1 MILWTSAT
9 RRYTLLTLT
18 TLSLSLQALLFSSI
32 ATSTHFSSPHE
43 SIMCTLLFE
52 LTKLGLSLLP
62 LAWKSRSTGQVA
74 AGDTGTSDGKK
85 KRWSFEES
93 RLYAL
98 PALVYL
104 INDNLHFLIYNLV
117 RDAALVEV
125 LFSLRILTTTLWF
138 RFMLSRRLS
147 RTQWAAL
154 FLLTVGTANAALG
167 AVGQSGWTRLSSSAH
182 RFGTPISFA
191 PQYDED
197 GSLISTMAVV
207 APSDR
212 DAIDEAVDSLLQGAD
227 VADQPHFSPDQL
239 LAALR
244 DVETSMTAPLEE
256 THHSTN
262 VVSDLLDTLSKKK
275 KKKKSGSS
283 AAVGAPDGDEGVS
296 PLGIFLVAVYC
307 ILSGFG
313 AVFVEFLFKRNASES
328 FYQQNAQL
336 YGYGCIFNML
346 VLVAFYWREVTTTA
360 PFEMFFGAS
369 GINALLLVANNALCG
384 LLIAALVKYA
394 NTIEKVYAHSVSM
407 VITLATSSLLLSRPP
422 SPSLVISA
430 LIITTSIFI
439 YHSEEGGRGSTF

>member
-1 MILWTSAT
+1 
-9 RRYTLLTLT
+9 
-18 TLSLSLQALLFSSI
+18 
-32 ATSTHFSSPHE
+32 
-43 SIMCTLLFE
+43 MCTLLFE
-52 LTKLGLSLLP
+52 VTKLLLSAIP
-62 LAWKSRSTGQVA
+62 LMWGRRSGSVA
-74 AGDTGTSDGKK
+74 TPSADVVHSDGKK
-85 KRWSFEES
+85 KQWSFEES

-104 INDNLHFLIYNLV
+104 INDNLHFLIYALV

-138 RFMLSRRLS
+138 RFMLKRRLT

-167 AVGQSGWTRLSSSAH
+167 AAGQSTWSHLSSSAN
-182 RFGTPISFA
+182 RLGAPISFA
-191 PQYDED
+191 PQYDAD
-197 GSLISTMAVV
+197 GSLITTLSV

-212 DAIDEAVDSLLQGAD
+212 DAIDDAVDALLQGAD
-227 VADQPHFSPDQL
+227 VADQPHFTPDQL
-239 LAALR
+239 LSALR
-244 DVETSMTAPLEE
+244 DVEASLTVPLEE
-256 THHSTN
+256 DQHPTN
-262 VVSDLLDTLSKKK
+262 IVSDLLDVMSKKK
-275 KKKKSGSS
+275 KGA
-283 AAVGAPDGDEGVS
+283 AAVGASDADEGVS
-296 PLGIFLVAVYC
+296 ALGVFLVTVYC

-328 FYQQNAQL
+328 FYQQNVQL
-336 YGYGCIFNML
+336 YGYGCLFNML
-346 VLVAFYWREVTTTA
+346 ILLAFYWREVTTTP
-360 PFEMFFGAS
+360 PFEVFFGAS
-369 GINALLLVANNALCG
+369 GVNALLLVANNALCG

-439 YHSEEGGRGSTF
+439 YHSEEGIRSTF